1 MELRQ
6 YATIIWKHLWIIVL
20 TTVLGGGAA
29 FYTSATAAPVY
40 RASTTLEISLG
51 GERPGDTYQLM
62 RTSEMVAS
70 TYVEQMQA
78 PVLLR
83 EVAAALGLSMSAS
96 QLQNMLTVEQIRDTQ
111 LIRIS
116 AEAHDPALAQAL
128 VETTAQTFIQREKGR
143 QRARYQADLDQLEAK
158 IATLEE
164 DIART
169 QAEIASLG
177 DPDNGASDFVRM
189 ERTRLE
195 SQLTRDQTRLVVLLT
210 SAEEFRMAMARY
222 TDVIS
227 VYSPAETPTAPVGPR
242 ALQNTLLGAAT
253 GLMIGVGVAFLLE
266 YLDDTIKTPHDVKQ
280 TLPTNVLGALPRLKE
295 QANGHAKLV
304 VAEQPLQPI
313 AEAFRNLR
321 TSLEF
326 SSLDHPV
333 RTLLVTSPLPTEGK
347 TFTSVN
353 LAAVIAQGGKSVILV
368 DADLRH
374 PRVHRACDVSKAPG
388 LVDALLSP
396 ETRASALRET
406 GVAGLRIVS
415 AGAQAPNPAE
425 LLASERM
432 AGLLAWLQEQAD
444 VVIFDSPPVLAVTDA
459 AVLSTRVDG
468 VLLVVNS
475 GETRRPAAVQAF
487 ERLASVG
494 SQVLGVALNRLAP
507 SGDGYYYY
515 YYSYYGDGRGRNRT
529 SWIAR
534 STIGQWLGLGRASK
548 DRRPIEHNGGGTET

>member
-6 YATIIWKHLWIIVL
+6 YATIIWKYLWIIIL
-20 TTVLGGGAA
+20 TTILGGGAA

-62 RTSEMVAS
+62 RTSEMVAA

-83 EVAAALGLSMSAS
+83 EVAAALGLSMSAN

-128 VETTAQTFIQREKGR
+128 VETTAQTFIQREKSR

-158 IATLEE
+158 IATLEA

-189 ERTRLE
+189 ERARLE

-227 VYSPAETPTAPVGPR
+227 VYSPAEMPTGPVGPR
-242 ALQNTLLGAAT
+242 SLQNTLLGAAT

-280 TLPTNVLGALPRLKE
+280 TLPSSVLGALPKLKNH
-295 QANGHAKLV
+295 ANGQVKLAV
-304 VAEQPLQPI
+304 VEHPLQPI

-321 TSLEF
+321 TSIEF
-326 SSLDHPV
+326 SSLDRPV

-347 TFTSVN
+347 TFTSAN

-374 PRVHRACDVSKAPG
+374 PRVHRAYDMGKAPG
-388 LVDALLSP
+388 LSDALLAP
-396 ETRASALRET
+396 ETRATALRET
-406 GVAGLRIVS
+406 DVPGLRVVT

-425 LLASERM
+425 MLGSERM
-432 AGLLAWLQEQAD
+432 AAFLAWLKEQAD
-444 VVIFDSPPVLAVTDA
+444 VVILDSPPVLAVTDA

-468 VLLVVNS
+468 TLLVVNS
-475 GETRRPAAVQAF
+475 GETRRPAAAQAF
-487 ERLASVG
+487 ERLTGVG
-494 SQVLGVALNRLAP
+494 SQVLGVVLNRLAP

-515 YYSYYGDGRGRNRT
+515 YYAYYGDERGRNRT
-529 SWIAR
+529 SWLAR
-534 STIGQWLGLGRASK
+534 SRMGRWLGFGRGAK
-548 DRRPIEHNGGGTET
+548 DQRPVEQNGGGTEA